1 MLDTHLHGQPRPLR
15 GHPVQQPPGKPGPGT
30 GRGRGQ
36 HGGGGVYLF
45 AAQGVCGCVCF
56 LSRPPQFCGRRA
68 PPLRTSPSYGL
79 TSLPIN
85 LLAFSTHFALPA
97 DRSHGKGP
105 FLGTSMHVSNMQPN
119 SASYRS
125 ITDSIISN
133 VIWFITHIFLHTQ
146 VRPSRASECLSR
158 GLAPQGAA
166 LCFLSFEAC
175 SC

>member
-1 MLDTHLHGQPRPLR
+1 
-15 GHPVQQPPGKPGPGT
+15 
-30 GRGRGQ
+30 
-36 HGGGGVYLF
+36 
-45 AAQGVCGCVCF
+45 
-56 LSRPPQFCGRRA
+56 
-68 PPLRTSPSYGL
+68 
-79 TSLPIN
+79 
-85 LLAFSTHFALPA
+85 
-97 DRSHGKGP
+97 
-105 FLGTSMHVSNMQPN
+105 MHVSNMQPN

-125 ITDSIISN
+125 ITDSIISK